1 MSDTE
6 NNSSNTEFNEAD
18 SKADAIAIFCLVVI
32 AVAAMVYLANT

>member
-6 NNSSNTEFNEAD
+6 NNSTESEFNEAD
-18 SKADAIAIFCLVVI
+18 SKADAIAMLCLVLI